1 MEEEARAEL
10 ERLLAR
16 IQANNDEA
24 EAIHADFTAIIDRL
38 MAGGPE
44 ERQMAQQALAGW
56 EEGFAADIAADTQ
69 HVREAMHNRIGDGLI

>member
-1 MEEEARAEL
+1 LRT
-10 ERLLAR
+10 RLIIR
-16 IQANNDEA
+16 ISA
-24 EAIHADFTAIIDRL
+24 FIDRL

-44 ERQMAQQALAGW
+44 ERQMARRALANF